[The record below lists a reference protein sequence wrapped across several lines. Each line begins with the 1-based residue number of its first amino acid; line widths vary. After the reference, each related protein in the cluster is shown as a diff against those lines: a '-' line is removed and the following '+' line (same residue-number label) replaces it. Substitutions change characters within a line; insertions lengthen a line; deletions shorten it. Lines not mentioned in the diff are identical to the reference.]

1 MMILAIDPG
10 NIKSAWIL
18 YNSDSQEPIV
28 NMGIQENESLLKKF
42 FEEEFDKGYIDE
54 VVIEMIASYGMP
66 VGAAVFETCVWIGRF
81 AQLFYGLP
89 VTLLYRK
96 DIKLHLCGS
105 ARAKDGNIRQALL
118 DRLGPQG
125 TKKNKGPLYGVHSDI
140 FAALAVAVTFAD
152 TVDTHKK

>member
-1 MMILAIDPG
+1 MILAIDPG